1 MMVCKKDGGS
11 SGRGYKAPS
20 FCIEGLL
27 QNPQNG
33 EVKALSVSVPGL
45 DVLIMLLLGLAGVFL
60 VGRQSL

>member
-33 EVKALSVSVPGL
+33 EVKALSVSVP
-45 DVLIMLLLGLAGVFL
+45 
-60 VGRQSL
+60 